1 MSRLVDNGTIRAMSK
16 GSYRPIVLVEIVTPS
31 LNIRLVSNSQDVVYN
46 GNTYTAGLLGGI
58 SEITESTDLNKAQIS
73 LIVSGVEPSIKAAVV
88 APDFINS
95 KITVRVQF
103 FDENWKTPGDGLI
116 YFVGSAASQN
126 IASSANSEITISC
139 KSRIATLSRPR
150 SERYSD
156 QEQQAQHPGDLG
168 MQYATELASRQI
180 IWPARQWFKDNE

>member
-58 SEITESTDLNKAQIS
+58 SEITESTDLNNAQIS

-139 KSRIATLSRPR
+139 KNRIATLSRPR